1 MLTKM
6 LMTTPLTTETVIR
19 TNRWPMGLVF
29 SVIDIGVISGGESG
43 GSCGGDGGG
52 SGGSEAAMVEAA

>member
-6 LMTTPLTTETVIR
+6 LMTTPLTTETVIG
-19 TNRWPMGLVF
+19 THRWPMGLVC
-29 SVIDIGVISGGESG
+29 SVTDIGVISGGGSG

-52 SGGSEAAMVEAA
+52 SGSSDAAMVVAA